1 MMLLLES
8 LVNRPVDNRL
18 DESDPGGMST
28 QTVSASPD
36 LADHVI
42 GEILALMGR
51 RRVSSAA
58 LGRMLDEPNYWVLR
72 RLNRRVPM
80 SLDDVQRIATALDV
94 PTSDLTGGTRRYLSD
109 PLAPRIV
116 KTVSSP
122 SQTVH
127 TRPNRRADRPH
138 SRRDMAEVRR
148 APATRVAR

>member
-1 MMLLLES
+1 MLLLES

-28 QTVSASPD
+28 ETVSASPD

-80 SLDDVQRIATALDV
+80 TLDDVQRIAVALEV
-94 PTSDLTGGTRRYLSD
+94 PTSDLTGGTRRYATD

-116 KTVSSP
+116 KTVNGQT
-122 SQTVH
+122 QTVRKP
-127 TRPNRRADRPH
+127 TNRRAVQPQ
-138 SRRDMAEVRR
+138 SRNDMVEVRR
-148 APATRVAR
+148 APAVRVHP